1 MTTRLLKLG
10 YVQHSFDK
18 MVFLKRDQSGQ
29 LLSIIIVYVDVD
41 DFLGVYRKDYNI
53 SEVHDAFVWG
63 ALNFFKLNEPLTFK
77 GKELTLKLNSRGRHI
92 LVITQKESIH
102 GLDSGKIPKGA
113 ELTEPLTPEQGEL
126 RSVASCLQWL
136 CGQSRPEL
144 SPSVSLNS
152 LSSKS
157 TLANLGSLYFALDF
171 AEETSNYG
179 LVLPDAMVA
188 DEAVDRRAPL
198 SRFILAEK
206 TPKLDKRQRTIIQVC
221 RRPCIYFLAG
231 HCENGNACA
240 YCHLPHMEKTPKLD
254 KRQRTIIQ
262 GLSRRE
268 LLALVLEFCRTKAEQ
283 VGFVEEASEVLGMLE
298 AESASARALPASI
311 SDRDIRNL
319 HKTLARMNFS
329 NLIGLV
335 THQSPSRP
343 GNASESSEQL
353 MGALERRGLGACGPS
368 FAPFRQASH
377 ALPAARD
384 VRAARK
390 ALAKRSRHELRAGA
404 MPQDATA
411 LVKVC
416 RRASLLRCTAE
427 DPDAHA

>member
-126 RSVASCLQWL
+126 RSVASCLQRL

-179 LVLPDAMVA
+179 LVLPDVPLNPDTTLVSYSGSPAK
-188 DEAVDRRAPL
+188 APGCDAAPSL
-198 SRFILAEK
+198 PRPWLRTRQWTGCYTPTSTSSHYTTLDSR
-206 TPKLDKRQRTIIQVC
+206 
-221 RRPCIYFLAG
+221 
-231 HCENGNACA
+231 
-240 YCHLPHMEKTPKLD
+240 
-254 KRQRTIIQ
+254 
-262 GLSRRE
+262 
-268 LLALVLEFCRTKAEQ
+268 
-283 VGFVEEASEVLGMLE
+283 
-298 AESASARALPASI
+298 ES
-311 SDRDIRNL
+311 
-319 HKTLARMNFS
+319 T
-329 NLIGLV
+329 
-335 THQSPSRP
+335 
-343 GNASESSEQL
+343 
-353 MGALERRGLGACGPS
+353 
-368 FAPFRQASH
+368 
-377 ALPAARD
+377 D
-384 VRAARK
+384 V
-390 ALAKRSRHELRAGA
+390 
-404 MPQDATA
+404 
-411 LVKVC
+411 
-416 RRASLLRCTAE
+416 
-427 DPDAHA
+427 